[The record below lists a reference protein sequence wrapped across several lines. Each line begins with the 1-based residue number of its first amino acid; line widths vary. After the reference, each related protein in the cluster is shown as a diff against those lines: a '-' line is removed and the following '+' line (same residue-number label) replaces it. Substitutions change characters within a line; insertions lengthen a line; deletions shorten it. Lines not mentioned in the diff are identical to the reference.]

1 MTGLPPVE
9 PCVPFLWLA
18 PIVIVQGKNI
28 KVHMGNQIAF
38 PEIENILRVI
48 EVIYMENKQIIQQI
62 STICDNLPTK
72 MKWAKEE
79 QHKTNQQVID
89 STGLSESM
97 VKKFFSG
104 HLTGPSIYDVTAIA
118 IDLGLSL
125 DELMELS
132 PPKQDQSAEIERLK
146 TEISHKK
153 ELISEKDNAISRLE
167 ERSRMME
174 RELFAVRSSWRRITY
189 GAAGLAALF
198 GACLMIYVFL
208 DMKNPN
214 LGLFRGSNSSPV
226 VYVAAFAIAGVC
238 LFICRKM
245 VKRRMEQEKNE
256 NDTN

>member
-189 GAAGLAALF
+189 GAAGLATLF

-214 LGLFRGSNSSPV
+214 LGLFRGTRSSPV
-226 VYVAAFAIAGVC
+226 VYAAAFAIAGVC
-238 LFICRKM
+238 LFVCRKM
-245 VKRRMEQEKNE
+245 VKKRMEQKKNA
-256 NDTN
+256 NDTH